1 MEGERSKVRGSK
13 SMARPK
19 KRQRPQG
26 RRYSRRDRRRE
37 SYSRSQR
44 KEAYCSPC
52 SGSAQ
57 SESDEEWQPWM
68 SPQQPIRK
76 KKVVYIIATYLIKHY
91 TITDEVKLSPLN
103 MATRIEMLREVD
115 EEVVSVWSYN

>member
-26 RRYSRRDRRRE
+26 RRSRYRRRE
-37 SYSRSQR
+37 NYSRSQR
-44 KEAYCSPC
+44 KEAYCSPS

-76 KKVVYIIATYLIKHY
+76 KKGDIL
-91 TITDEVKLSPLN
+91 LL
-103 MATRIEMLREVD
+103 L
-115 EEVVSVWSYN
+115 

>member
-26 RRYSRRDRRRE
+26 RRYRRRE

-76 KKVVYIIATYLIKHY
+76 KKGGIYYYSYCYLIKHY